1 MEGRPLGRA
10 GKGSPGG
17 ESPSPESPS
26 AARKV
31 ELEELH
37 LPEGYWLEWDPDVL
51 VLRRPDGSE
60 VAAFSAEGARPGE
73 IERAAREDYRER

>member
-1 MEGRPLGRA
+1 M
-10 GKGSPGG
+10 
-17 ESPSPESPS
+17 
-26 AARKV
+26 
-31 ELEELH
+31 EELH

-73 IERAAREDYRER
+73 IERAVREDYRER